1 MTFCKVLTLHDS
13 FTASLVGEL
22 TVVRQNKPRQVL
34 VSFQASRVGTFHATL
49 NITFSDKSR
58 PNNIQEFRV
67 SRELRGRAALPDSPA
82 SNGDASNTSTVE
94 DVMGSEEGTGIT
106 VSHDYGVDF
115 DAEST
120 QLDGSFTTE
129 TKEVVITK
137 SSTTPPVTF
146 KAARVS
152 STDDT
157 VTE

>member
-1 MTFCKVLTLHDS
+1 
-13 FTASLVGEL
+13 LVGEL

-58 PNNIQEFRV
+58 PNNVQEFRV

-152 STDDT
+152 STDDS